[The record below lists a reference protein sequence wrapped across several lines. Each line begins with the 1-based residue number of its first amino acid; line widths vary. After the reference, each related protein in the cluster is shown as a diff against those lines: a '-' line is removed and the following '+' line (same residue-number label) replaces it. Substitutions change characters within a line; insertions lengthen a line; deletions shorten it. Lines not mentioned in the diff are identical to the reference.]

1 MDIAGFSFQRDSHGF
16 LSDPYGLLT
25 LRLLGKLGGKNRQ
38 FLREPLRLPC
48 SSLEG
53 PDTVD
58 FPFDW
63 TSEKSDSTPSGES
76 FRFRIR
82 VPIARC
88 TELLRDIATIP
99 TPKLGKSDNIGDASV
114 QRDVF
119 LWKDSNSLWDCQL
132 EKVDYD
138 AYATDVMNETR
149 GIHALACVRVI
160 AAALSK
166 LELETPVSLTSD
178 DPIHKTRL
186 LDLKRSELESKVE
199 SALLGLLYGT
209 MIPSST
215 ELSWSTLE
223 RIMPKLSPCWVAS
236 ALSTFLAAPFASVT
250 KSGMVIT
257 ERIVKGGEFF
267 KDSKRDEFLQSVIP
281 RLSDLASMGPWKGRL
296 GPQQALLFMLEN
308 LGQEW
313 RKQYEFRLVAAA
325 FLSVKTTPRELSFAC
340 IESLRFF
347 LRLCCLLYPDSAF
360 VGSSDRFVT
369 DPLLRYPLKRES
381 SEQTDDKMG
390 EMSDD
395 VDAPC
400 EDVVRLV
407 LQELSSS
414 QQSSR

>member
-1 MDIAGFSFQRDSHGF
+1 M
-16 LSDPYGLLT
+16 SDPYGLLT

-160 AAALSK
+160 AAALAK
-166 LELETPVSLTSD
+166 L
-178 DPIHKTRL
+178 DPCLCEGHSRC
-186 LDLKRSELESKVE
+186 
-199 SALLGLLYGT
+199 LG
-209 MIPSST
+209 
-215 ELSWSTLE
+215 
-223 RIMPKLSPCWVAS
+223 KA
-236 ALSTFLAAPFASVT
+236 
-250 KSGMVIT
+250 
-257 ERIVKGGEFF
+257 
-267 KDSKRDEFLQSVIP
+267 
-281 RLSDLASMGPWKGRL
+281 
-296 GPQQALLFMLEN
+296 
-308 LGQEW
+308 
-313 RKQYEFRLVAAA
+313 
-325 FLSVKTTPRELSFAC
+325 
-340 IESLRFF
+340 
-347 LRLCCLLYPDSAF
+347 
-360 VGSSDRFVT
+360 
-369 DPLLRYPLKRES
+369 
-381 SEQTDDKMG
+381 
-390 EMSDD
+390 
-395 VDAPC
+395 
-400 EDVVRLV
+400 
-407 LQELSSS
+407 
-414 QQSSR
+414 